1 MVPGINR
8 QQTKQKKF
16 NLKIFKIFLHLQS
29 KERESKEREKDIQS
43 PVYQK
48 EKIKFLN
55 TVAIINTK

>member
-29 KERESKEREKDIQS
+29 KERENLKKER
-43 PVYQK
+43 
-48 EKIKFLN
+48 KISNRRFIKKKKSNF
-55 TVAIINTK
+55 